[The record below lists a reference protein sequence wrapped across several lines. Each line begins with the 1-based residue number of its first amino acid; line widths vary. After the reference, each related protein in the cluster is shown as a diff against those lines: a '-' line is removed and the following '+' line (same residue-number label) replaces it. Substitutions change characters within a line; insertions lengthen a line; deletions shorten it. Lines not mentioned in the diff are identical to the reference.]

1 MWESMNAVGR
11 LRREVRNLR
20 ADAPNGTRRPDL
32 SIVSG
37 GQAVAEGVAD
47 QLAAVA

>member
-1 MWESMNAVGR
+1 MRTFSNDRQDAAFRSYVRVRYCSPGGMR
-11 LRREVRNLR
+11 LGGM
-20 ADAPNGTRRPDL
+20 AA
-32 SIVSG
+32 SG